1 MLRDGRRKPLS
12 RLTIRHGQPARTL
25 TLPSRR
31 WIVPH
36 LGGTIRRS
44 APGLTPPGPGSRQ
57 PFIDENIADIAA
69 FDAYRRQGPAIA
81 VGPLTQDFDPPTLQD
96 FRQPDLR
103 LPGKVGFMDAA
114 ALHFGSV
121 DVEYPNSFGLLSHT
135 QPDRVTVPDADFRR
149 LAGSRAEQDGDDDMD
164 EQGKRLS

>member
-69 FDAYRRQGPAIA
+69 FDALGWNVSFDVLANSGYKITSADIYRRFAASVPEPATWAMLIA
-81 VGPLTQDFDPPTLQD
+81 GFGMVG
-96 FRQPDLR
+96 
-103 LPGKVGFMDAA
+103 AA
-114 ALHFGSV
+114 V
-121 DVEYPNSFGLLSHT
+121 
-135 QPDRVTVPDADFRR
+135 RR
-149 LAGSRAEQDGDDDMD
+149 RRTTIAFA
-164 EQGKRLS
+164 

>member
-114 ALHFGSV
+114 ALHFGS
-121 DVEYPNSFGLLSHT
+121 
-135 QPDRVTVPDADFRR
+135 A
-149 LAGSRAEQDGDDDMD
+149 AGTGP
-164 EQGKRLS
+164 